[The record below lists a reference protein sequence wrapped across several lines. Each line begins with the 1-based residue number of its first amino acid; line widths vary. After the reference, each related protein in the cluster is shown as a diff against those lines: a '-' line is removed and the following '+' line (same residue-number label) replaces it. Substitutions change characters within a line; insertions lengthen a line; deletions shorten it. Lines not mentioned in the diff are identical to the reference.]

1 MAVSDFLTLYSAR
14 TGELWFWQ
22 SFPVGPLFIASVVA
36 LLVSTVLACAFP
48 LSYPD
53 GIMVL
58 GLARR
63 PPLVLP
69 VLVWMYCLIWF
80 VIQDA
85 CKVLAFWL
93 LKRGNWFGINNWGGV
108 EIPESAKKLMREM
121 EHKDKDLGS
130 RDRGRQRGR
139 GRRKASRL
147 VVS

>member
-1 MAVSDFLTLYSAR
+1 M
-14 TGELWFWQ
+14 
-22 SFPVGPLFIASVVA
+22 
-36 LLVSTVLACAFP
+36 STVLACAFP

-139 GRRKASRL
+139 GRRKASQL